1 MPISIVPG
9 CIPGHSDE
17 RDHAEVRPEQG
28 AGAGAGGDWTDTA
41 GGVCSQGPEVTYGPN
56 RPGARKICQSVLII
70 LTLSLK

>member
-28 AGAGAGGDWTDTA
+28 AGAGAGGDWADTA
-41 GGVCSQGPEVTYGPN
+41 GGVCSQGPEVTYG
-56 RPGARKICQSVLII
+56 
-70 LTLSLK
+70 